1 VARPR
6 GEPTV
11 EREDRGAHDPRTGGS
26 VTAARFAEIAA
37 DSSGAAFVLAAAA
50 VGFVH
55 TLAGPDHNLPFV
67 AMAKARGWKWRKT
80 LVVTLACGVGHVLSS
95 LLLAAGGVALGASF
109 EVAAGKVAG
118 LADARA
124 TFATW
129 LLIAFG
135 LLYTAWGLKKAARS
149 HAHVHPHAHA
159 DGTVHAHEHVHEKAH
174 VHPHVA
180 LAVAATRGGGGAAK
194 AGEAAPRRSITPW
207 LLFTLFVFGPCEP
220 LLPLVLAPQV
230 AGNRGVGVAVVVAFT
245 LATLVAMVAAV
256 FVGVRSLSFAT
267 GPRFATLARY
277 QHALAGAMV
286 LGCGVAMKFGL

>member
-1 VARPR
+1 V
-6 GEPTV
+6 
-11 EREDRGAHDPRTGGS
+11 S
-26 VTAARFAEIAA
+26 AARFAEAAA
-37 DSSGAAFVLAAAA
+37 DGSGAAFVLAAAV
-50 VGFVH
+50 VGLVH
-55 TLAGPDHNLPFV
+55 TLAGPDHYLPFV
-67 AMAKARGWKWRKT
+67 ALAKARGWKWRTT
-80 LVVTLACGVGHVLSS
+80 LVVTLLCGVGHVLSS
-95 LLLAAGGVALGASF
+95 LLLAAGGVALGATF

-118 LADARA
+118 LADAR
-124 TFATW
+124 TSFATW

-180 LAVAATRGGGGAAK
+180 LAAAVAKTGGGGIAAR
-194 AGEAAPRRSITPW
+194 AGESAPRRSITPW

-256 FVGVRSLSFAT
+256 FVGVRSLSLAT
-267 GPRFATLARY
+267 GPRFATLARF

-286 LGCGVAMKFGL
+286 LGCGVAMKFGM